1 MMKDMETGNKDK
13 EIIIMEKMEI
23 IEIEEI
29 EVEEIEA
36 EEITEAKIELQN
48 IIKI

>member
-29 EVEEIEA
+29 EEEEIEA

>member
-1 MMKDMETGNKDK
+1 MKDMETGNKDK